1 MESISWEYITKLV
14 MVEDTIAELEEEGFV
29 ISYEPIGNTLRT

>member
-1 MESISWEYITKLV
+1 

-29 ISYEPIGNTLRT
+29 ISYEPIGRYIKNLIKKVAY